1 VYIMNKKVLIAED
14 YRDAREMMKYLL
26 EFYGYD
32 VLEASDGDE
41 AVKNAKQ
48 YHPDLIL
55 MDLMMPRMDGLT
67 ATRLIRENK
76 SLENVPIIALTA
88 LGNAVEE
95 VAIASGC
102 NEVVEKPMDFNRLE
116 PLLSQYLD

>member
-1 VYIMNKKVLIAED
+1 MED

-26 EFYGYD
+26 EFYGYE
-32 VLEASDGDE
+32 VFEACDGNE
-41 AVKNAKQ
+41 AVQNAKQ

-67 ATRLIRENK
+67 ATRIIRENK
-76 SLENVPIIALTA
+76 SLAGIPIIALTA
-88 LGNAVEE
+88 LGNAATD

-116 PLLSQYLD
+116 PLLNQYLS

>member
-1 VYIMNKKVLIAED
+1 MNKTVLIAED

-32 VLEASDGDE
+32 VLEAGDGNE
-41 AVKNAKQ
+41 AVKSAKQ

-55 MDLMMPRMDGLT
+55 MDLMMPHMDGLT
-67 ATRLIRENK
+67 ATRLIRDNE
-76 SLENVPIIALTA
+76 STADVPIIALTA
-88 LGNAVEE
+88 LGIAAEE

-102 NEVVEKPMDFNRLE
+102 NEVVEKPMDFSRLE
-116 PLLSQYLD
+116 PLLNHYLA